1 MLGYSS
7 CTVTTREIF
16 SILPIRRYIGPIWVA
31 TASRVL
37 VFTPTASRTS
47 RHPRIIIM
55 LRRRTALP
63 LPLLR
68 PTMLPSLLR
77 PIIALRH
84 LTITPDLRLL
94 TIMLN
99 LRLPTIIPNLPPLLI
114 ITPGLPPL
122 PADLPAIL
130 VALLAVADPLV
141 VLAAAVL
148 ADADN
153 LIRIALA
160 CTGFRLACLPLRVA
174 FWLFQ

>member
-1 MLGYSS
+1 MGIPRVQSL
-7 CTVTTREIF
+7 REIF

-63 LPLLR
+63 LLLLR
-68 PTMLPSLLR
+68 PIMLPSLLR

-84 LTITPDLRLL
+84 LTITPDLRL
-94 TIMLN
+94 
-99 LRLPTIIPNLPPLLI
+99 PT

-148 ADADN
+148 TDADN

-160 CTGFRLACLPLRVA
+160 CTRFRLARLLSRA
-174 FWLFQ
+174 TI

>member
-1 MLGYSS
+1 M
-7 CTVTTREIF
+7 V
-16 SILPIRRYIGPIWVA
+16 SIGSAV
-31 TASRVL
+31 
-37 VFTPTASRTS
+37 TPTASRTS

-63 LPLLR
+63 LLLLR

-99 LRLPTIIPNLPPLLI
+99 LRLPTIIPNLPPLLT

-141 VLAAAVL
+141 VLA
-148 ADADN
+148 DADS

-160 CTGFRLACLPLRVA
+160 CTGFRLVHLLS
-174 FWLFQ
+174 

>member
-55 LRRRTALP
+55 LRRCTALP
-63 LPLLR
+63 LLLLR

-99 LRLPTIIPNLPPLLI
+99 LRLPTIIP
-114 ITPGLPPL
+114 GLPPL

-141 VLAAAVL
+141 VLA
-148 ADADN
+148 DADS

-160 CTGFRLACLPLRVA
+160 CTRFRLARLLSRA
-174 FWLFQ
+174 TI